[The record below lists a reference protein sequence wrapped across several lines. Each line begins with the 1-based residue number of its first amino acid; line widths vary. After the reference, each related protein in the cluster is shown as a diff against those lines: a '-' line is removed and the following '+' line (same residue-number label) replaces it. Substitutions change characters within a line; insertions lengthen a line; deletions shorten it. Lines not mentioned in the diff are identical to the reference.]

1 MDIEDTDQILAALRR
16 GMKTNGGAQVRHYR
30 FDRTTEDGR
39 VQEVDVEIHDAGA
52 TSPTNRFQVMAYGSD
67 GASCSGNAEEKLET
81 AIAVAH
87 WFALDTPGT
96 GARGE

>member
-1 MDIEDTDQILAALRR
+1 MDIEDTDQILAALRKA
-16 GMKTNGGAQVRHYR
+16 MKTNGGAQVRHYR

-39 VQEVDVEIHDAGA
+39 VQEVDVEIRDAGA
-52 TSPTNRFQVMAYGSD
+52 ASTNRFQVMAYGSD